1 MTFFAWNGG
10 KEMKKMKKVSNKF
23 AKIFL
28 LIAIIISDLA
38 SPIKVFADT
47 LSNETEPSV
56 GAIRL
61 DGKISETGSVTV
73 TEGSLEHEGDVQITK
88 TVTTLNAAEG
98 KYNVTFKIKGKDKE
112 NTSLNPIYAV
122 VVFDKSGSMENYTK
136 EVCVKYNQW
145 GKCIRK
151 ENVEVKKWD
160 NAVKGAKDFASSL
173 NKSLNSG
180 ETKYANIALV
190 QFSGS
195 EGTWVPGLF
204 GGYYRDTAWND
215 ASVERGFA
223 TADFSDVNFGSAD
236 GGTNLG
242 EGLNKA
248 LGLFT
253 DNSNPL
259 PENAKKYVVVIGDGR
274 PTYYSDANGMTQGEG
289 SSDSDGSS
297 EEYASKKATALKNA
311 GVEIFS
317 IGYDIA
323 NDAEAQRIL
332 REIAS
337 EDVVNEETG
346 EVKVK
351 HSVLAGDADVAAI
364 FADLAKTISKS
375 SAGTNATVTDN
386 VGGKFNVVDK
396 DGKVMTSDV
405 LTEITEDETTILSF
419 DIQINPDTET
429 GWHKTNEG
437 FNLVYTDS
445 NNEAKI
451 ISSTKDPEVYWKQTE
466 YNYVVNYYKDEIT
479 NKNDSNYLGSETYKA
494 VKGTE
499 ITENNVDKS
508 LYMPT
513 GYEYNKIE
521 FGNNGE
527 TSIVITNDGT
537 HNEINVLYTIKKFSY
552 RVEYYKDNTLFDSK
566 LESNI
571 PYNTTVDS
579 TKYYLSEENIPTGY
593 ILDTDKSDNTTYTI
607 TDNNIV
613 IKIYYKKNI
622 YAYTVNY
629 YFNDVYDNTFTKTN
643 EALYGDKLYARD
655 FNLSSE
661 ELINKGRGDYFL
673 NPNRPYNPD
682 EITIEVDKN
691 NNVINVYYVNTH
703 LVNNSEK
710 ITKTADTLNNKIT
723 SSNQVVNYEVNYKAT
738 IKNVNKGSV
747 IETKIIDTLPYE
759 IDLSK
764 SNLTYN
770 GNTGIYDKDSKTV
783 TWTFT
788 TTSDKYYDEYIV
800 DKTIKY
806 QVVYT
811 NFEEVSSKEDNTL
824 TNTVIGI
831 TSVNNSSLSNGV
843 TAEATVL
850 VEVKGKLIVKYLEK
864 DTNKELLNEKI
875 SIDKVGTN
883 YSTNAEEI
891 FGYNYDSVNGN
902 ENGKYSVNDTTVIYY
917 YTKNN
922 GEITEIETVKEGPN
936 KVSSINGTFNYTL
949 KGSAIVRD
957 YVGKATL
964 KVVDTLPYK
973 IDENNS
979 KLDNMCSYD
988 GNYTITCTKEY
999 NIKDTDY
1006 IDGEYKIN
1014 EEFNLELIF
1023 IGIDKD
1029 IIVNKAK
1036 TIIDLEGNNNPGE
1049 EKEKETEIEKG
1060 SLKVIYKTTDNV
1072 VLKELSETA
1081 ELAGTKYSTVKESF
1095 YGYTFKE
1102 NKGAS
1107 VSGEYVANNTLVVY
1121 YIYTK
1126 NIGGSEEDLI
1136 KEGNYEVEGI
1146 NSEFNYTI
1154 KYNAVITDY
1163 VGDATITIID
1173 ELPYKL
1179 DLSKSVFNKNV
1190 WTYDEETLTLTYTKK
1205 YNVTEKLV
1213 IDFNEELSLYYIGI
1227 DTNEVYNGVI
1237 SNLTYGEVTKDS
1249 DNGVFTKVNEGNVV
1263 VKYVT
1268 VKDNSYENLID
1279 DITLNGLVGT
1289 TYVTNEKTFDNY
1301 ILVETIGEVEGE
1313 FALEDKEVI
1322 YVYKLK
1328 ELPPKTGI
1336 MIESNN
1342 TNILSLLLV
1351 AIIGLLIRKM
1361 K

>member
-215 ASVERGFA
+215 ASLERGFD
-223 TADFSDVNFGSAD
+223 TADFSGVNFGSAD

-419 DIQINPDTET
+419 DIQIDPDTET

-437 FNLVYTDS
+437 FSLVYTDS
-445 NNEAKI
+445 NGEEQT
-451 ISSTKDPEVYWKQTE
+451 ISSTKDPEVYWKQAE

-479 NKNDSNYLGSETYKA
+479 GKNNSNYLGSATYKA

-521 FGNNGE
+521 FGNNRE

-747 IETKIIDTLPYE
+747 IETKIKDTLPYE

-891 FGYNYDSVNGN
+891 FGYDYDSVNGN

-922 GEITEIETVKEGPN
+922 GEITEIETVKEGPD

-949 KGSAIVRD
+949 KGSTIVRN

-1029 IIVNKAK
+1029 TIVNKAK
-1036 TIIDLEGNNNPGE
+1036 TIIDLDGNNNPGE
-1049 EKEKETEIEKG
+1049 ETEKETGIEKG

-1072 VLKELSETA
+1072 VLKELSETT

-1102 NKGAS
+1102 NQGAS

>member
-61 DGKISETGSVTV
+61 DGKISETESVTV
-73 TEGSLEHEGDVQITK
+73 TEGSLEHKGDVQITK

-98 KYNVTFKIKGKDKE
+98 KYNVTFKIKGKDVTE
-112 NTSLNPIYAV
+112 NSTTPIYAV
-122 VVFDKSGSMENYTK
+122 VVFDKSGSMANYTNYDN
-136 EVCVKYNQW
+136 CVKP
-145 GKCIRK
+145 GKLYCY
-151 ENVEVKKWD
+151 EYETVKKWD

-195 EGTWVPGLF
+195 KGTWVEGLF
-204 GGYYRDTAWND
+204 GGYYRDIAWND
-215 ASVERGFA
+215 ASLERGFD
-223 TADFSDVNFGSAD
+223 TADFSSVNFGSAD

-259 PENAKKYVVVIGDGR
+259 PEKAKKYVVVIGDGR

-289 SSDSDGSS
+289 SSDSGGSS

-346 EVKVK
+346 KVKVK

-419 DIQINPDTET
+419 DIQIDPDTET

-445 NNEAKI
+445 NGEEQT
-451 ISSTKDPEVYWKQTE
+451 ISSTKDPEVYWKQAE

-479 NKNDSNYLGSETYKA
+479 GKNDSNYLGSATYKA

-552 RVEYYKDNTLFDSK
+552 RVEYYKDNILFDSK

-710 ITKTADTLNNKIT
+710 ITKTADILNNKIT

-747 IETKIIDTLPYE
+747 IETKIKDTLPYE

-811 NFEEVSSKEDNTL
+811 NFEEISSKEDNTL

-922 GEITEIETVKEGPN
+922 GEITEIETVKEGPD

-1029 IIVNKAK
+1029 TIVNKAK
-1036 TIIDLEGNNNPGE
+1036 TIIDLDGNNNPSE
-1049 EKEKETEIEKG
+1049 ETEKETEIEKG

-1072 VLKELSETA
+1072 VLKELSETT

-1107 VSGEYVANNTLVVY
+1107 VSGKYVANNTLVVY

-1136 KEGNYEVEGI
+1136 KEGNYEVKGI

>member
-73 TEGSLEHEGDVQITK
+73 TEGSLENKGDVQITK

-122 VVFDKSGSMENYTK
+122 VVFDKSGSMN
-136 EVCVKYNQW
+136 CSKYSYDRFGN
-145 GKCIRK
+145 KYCA
-151 ENVEVKKWD
+151 NVGNKWN
-160 NAVKGAKDFASSL
+160 NAVSGAKSFASSL
-173 NKSLNSG
+173 NTSLNSG

-190 QFSGS
+190 MFSGS
-195 EGTWVPGLF
+195 KGTWVQEGLF

-451 ISSTKDPEVYWKQTE
+451 ISSTKDPEVYWKQAE

-479 NKNDSNYLGSETYKA
+479 DKNDSNYLGSETYKA

-552 RVEYYKDNTLFDSK
+552 RVEYYKDNILFDSK

-710 ITKTADTLNNKIT
+710 ITKTADILNNKIT

-747 IETKIIDTLPYE
+747 IETKIKDTLPYE

-1029 IIVNKAK
+1029 TIVNKAK
-1036 TIIDLEGNNNPGE
+1036 TIIDLEENNNPGE
-1049 EKEKETEIEKG
+1049 ETEKETEIEKG

-1072 VLKELSETA
+1072 VLKELSETT

-1289 TYVTNEKTFDNY
+1289 TYVTNEKTFENY

-1342 TNILSLLLV
+1342 TNVLSLLLV
-1351 AIIGLLIRKM
+1351 VIIGLLIRKM